1 MPFNNQVYRLYVF
14 CITHYWLN
22 CGTYSILHD
31 TLTDNVN
38 MVCPTTFE
46 VLQGGFVNR
55 IVAYSFDTQNG
66 MYRIEGF
73 VKNINFSIGNIQNS
87 SFNPSNGNGFL
98 YASENTNNTFVLNV
112 TESFYSNIENFDI
125 LVAMAYEI
133 INGSYDLTV
142 TDYLQNNYAY
152 YEQTFYS
159 SSYRWRIYNAKF
171 PVVGNFVLNIHWSGL
186 GRLDDICLFQV
197 CSAGFG
203 FDDSVKKCIATSTE
217 PPKNFSTDF
226 LTTKVTEVTTTKT
239 KDPTY
244 RLILNIATTLVTGKI
259 LKFLSKIEKEYLVSL
274 DYYPNSYPDYG
285 YYSIIRFTTTSGINY
300 GYNGYHVPSIYLH
313 SSGILQIASSI
324 NGNGIR
330 YYETYPIALKEWI
343 SIEISQTLICGD
355 YVYRIK
361 LNGNY
366 VYLQINFQSQNYNNV
381 IVYASDLSWPSDGL
395 IKNLYVYTGSTST
408 STVLPSTVAMKSTT
422 SAIEAPTKTGA
433 PTTTKNFT
441 SIPESSITSTFYQLV
456 ENKATLL
463 VIGKILSVLPTIEKE
478 YLVSFDYYPSS
489 FPYVG
494 FYSVIRFTSIDV
506 PYDNEHN
513 VSGVYLH
520 SSGSLLIASSING
533 NGFKHYYTDVIE
545 LKQWINIEI
554 SQALKCGMYIYRIKL
569 NSILVYLE
577 VNYQSQRF
585 QNIRVYASDLTLP
598 SDGLIK
604 NLNVYNG
611 DASKYYPCYYKN
623 CFSSSF
629 CSVVSGYA
637 VCSCPTGFK
646 LQSDGT
652 TCTQD
657 PCDYK
662 NCFSSSFCSEVSG
675 YAVCSCP
682 TGLKLQ
688 SDGTTCAQATSLQPL
703 NTTTMKSLMTKATEV
718 LTTNED
724 AMISTTYYL
733 VENIATPLNS
743 GKILAVLPTIEKE
756 YLVSIDF
763 YPNSFPF
770 SLFYAVVRFTNI
782 EGFNFASIQ
791 YHVPGIYLF
800 SSGYLQIVN
809 MLSDNEYSHFN
820 TNPIALKK
828 WINIEVSQKLILGYY
843 VYRIKVNS
851 DYVYSQINHQPQK
864 FRNVTVYASDISWET
879 DGLIKNLYVITGTA
893 EPFTEPSKTVTTE
906 STLLTTVEAPTS
918 TNNAGTPTANKTIS
932 VINMTDDPIISTFS
946 SLPSME
952 YSTKKTTVIIIATL
966 GVVLFAFIVIS
977 VVAVTLLKRK
987 VRSQPSMTDHIL
999 ETIEHNNQ
1007 VTSHEILADEWEI
1020 YPESFLINNKI
1031 SEGAYSAVFMA
1042 KINLKVLLKTKHAH
1056 RSRASLPALNQNRT
1070 SNVAVKVLKDS
1081 ASQQEIDDFREEI
1094 NFMKKIA
1101 YHHNIVNMLG
1111 CSTVKKPLC
1120 LITEFMENGDLLE
1133 FLRDRR
1139 TKLRVQKDE
1148 RIAYA
1153 PSVQPFERTTVRNST
1168 TEAIYH
1174 EIPLEDIEIITPKDL
1189 LSFAYQVASGMEFLS
1204 KNKVVH
1210 RELSA
1215 RKILVG
1221 AKKNIKVS
1229 IFGLS
1234 QRYQNELNYTS
1245 NKSCRLPIK
1254 WMSIE
1259 AFLDLVFTSYSDVW
1273 AYGVVLYE
1281 IVTLGGTPYPTISNN
1296 ELLEFLK
1303 SGKRMDRPDNCSTT
1317 LYNIM
1322 LQCWNENPLLRPS
1335 FAELRDHLE
1344 ELLSQG
1350 GFYFSFDINEEN
1362 LYYSSASFNHTP
1374 SETGNGSLEVEV
1386 IHNPHSIV

>member
-203 FDDSVKKCIATSTE
+203 FDVSVKKCIA
-217 PPKNFSTDF
+217 
-226 LTTKVTEVTTTKT
+226 
-239 KDPTY
+239 
-244 RLILNIATTLVTGKI
+244 
-259 LKFLSKIEKEYLVSL
+259 
-274 DYYPNSYPDYG
+274 
-285 YYSIIRFTTTSGINY
+285 
-300 GYNGYHVPSIYLH
+300 
-313 SSGILQIASSI
+313 
-324 NGNGIR
+324 
-330 YYETYPIALKEWI
+330 
-343 SIEISQTLICGD
+343 
-355 YVYRIK
+355 
-361 LNGNY
+361 
-366 VYLQINFQSQNYNNV
+366 
-381 IVYASDLSWPSDGL
+381 
-395 IKNLYVYTGSTST
+395 
-408 STVLPSTVAMKSTT
+408 
-422 SAIEAPTKTGA
+422 
-433 PTTTKNFT
+433 
-441 SIPESSITSTFYQLV
+441 
-456 ENKATLL
+456 
-463 VIGKILSVLPTIEKE
+463 
-478 YLVSFDYYPSS
+478 
-489 FPYVG
+489 
-494 FYSVIRFTSIDV
+494 
-506 PYDNEHN
+506 
-513 VSGVYLH
+513 
-520 SSGSLLIASSING
+520 
-533 NGFKHYYTDVIE
+533 
-545 LKQWINIEI
+545 
-554 SQALKCGMYIYRIKL
+554 
-569 NSILVYLE
+569 
-577 VNYQSQRF
+577 
-585 QNIRVYASDLTLP
+585 
-598 SDGLIK
+598 
-604 NLNVYNG
+604 
-611 DASKYYPCYYKN
+611 
-623 CFSSSF
+623 
-629 CSVVSGYA
+629 
-637 VCSCPTGFK
+637 
-646 LQSDGT
+646 
-652 TCTQD
+652 
-657 PCDYK
+657 
-662 NCFSSSFCSEVSG
+662 
-675 YAVCSCP
+675 
-682 TGLKLQ
+682 
-688 SDGTTCAQATSLQPL
+688 ATSLQTL

-1007 VTSHEILADEWEI
+1007 VTSHEILADEWEF
-1020 YPESFLINNKI
+1020 YPDSFLINNKI
-1031 SEGAYSAVFMA
+1031 SEGAYSTVFMA

-1322 LQCWNENPLLRPS
+1322 LQCWNENPLQRPS

-1386 IHNPHSIV
+1386 IHNPHIIV